1 MVTGTLLI
9 QNADYLQPISAVS
22 IETNGQTVYITYLD
36 SDGKLKSAT
45 SCTTHNVDG
54 SVPAAMSGCDVVQ

>member
-36 SDGKLKSAT
+36 ANGNLKT
-45 SCTTHNVDG
+45 STNCTTHNVDG
-54 SVPAAMSGCDVVQ
+54 SVPAAMSGCNIEQ